1 MTPQALSE
9 PLPLHRVIRNVARE
23 VGRLHGPLSE
33 LETAAIEGDGSA
45 LGNRDA
51 RARLQAFDRLSQH
64 VVALSTFLDRLSI
77 AVPEDAEVDARP
89 DIAAIPLGE
98 IRQGLLADLAA
109 CPLTTPSPSVEPDP
123 ASRAQAGND
132 VDLF

>member
-1 MTPQALSE
+1 MTPHALSE

-33 LETAAIEGDGSA
+33 LEAAAIEGDGSA

-64 VVALSTFLDRLSI
+64 VVALSTFLDRLS
-77 AVPEDAEVDARP
+77 ASVPEDAEVDARP
-89 DIAAIPLGE
+89 DIAAIPLEE
-98 IRQGLLADLAA
+98 IRRGLLADLAA
-109 CPLTTPSPSVEPDP
+109 CPLTTPSPSVESDS
-123 ASRAQAGND
+123 AKRTQVGND